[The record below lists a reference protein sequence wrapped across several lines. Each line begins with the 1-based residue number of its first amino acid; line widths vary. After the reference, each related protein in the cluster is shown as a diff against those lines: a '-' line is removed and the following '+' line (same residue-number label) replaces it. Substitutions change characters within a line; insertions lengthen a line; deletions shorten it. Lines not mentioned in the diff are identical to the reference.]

1 MGVDV
6 ARYGNILLGG
16 LIAELSP
23 ELFKGML
30 VELLKKTTV
39 AEASEWVMKDYVL
52 LEKVPPQTLARLK
65 SFSPRFG
72 SLEWLTAEW
81 VIEALRAD
89 VPALASLF
97 MGWKKAYNWLVRQV
111 NIIQREIEE
120 SRS

>member
-6 ARYGNILLGG
+6 ARYGNILLSG

-39 AEASEWVMKDYVL
+39 AEASEWVTKDYVL

-65 SFSPRFG
+65 GFSPRFG
-72 SLEWLTAEW
+72 NTSWLTAEW
-81 VIEALRAD
+81 VIEALRED
-89 VPALASLF
+89 VPAIASLF
-97 MGWKKAYNWLVRQV
+97 MGWKKGYNWLVRQV
-111 NIIQREIEE
+111 EIIQREI
-120 SRS
+120 RP